1 MCRSLEELSIVLGR
15 DKMGTF
21 PIHNLVTQIFSRIDD
36 THVFKSSSPQS
47 AGMLSAE
54 TRTVTH
60 KERLGLAFDKQG
72 GELGM
77 LEQEADH
84 IHAIQQAMILL
95 YAVINPDS
103 EENKKQQSSA
113 EKILATIA
121 ALSSKDKKK
130 KKKSLKFAAQ
140 KFKRGI
146 GKSRRGSVS
155 DQLELFSCKRGC
167 GFKGEYDVVADHE
180 AG

>member
-1 MCRSLEELSIVLGR
+1 
-15 DKMGTF
+15 MGTF
-21 PIHNLVTQIFSRIDD
+21 PVRNLVNQIFSRIDD
-36 THVFKSSSPQS
+36 TNVLTSSSPES
-47 AGMLSAE
+47 AGMLSPEIRAA
-54 TRTVTH
+54 TH
-60 KERLGLAFDKQG
+60 KERPGLAFDKPG

-77 LEQEADH
+77 LQQEADH
-84 IHAIQQAMILL
+84 IHTIQQAMILL

-113 EKILATIA
+113 EKVIATIT
-121 ALSSKDKKK
+121 ALSCKDKKK

-155 DQLELFSCKRGC
+155 DQTELFSCKRGC
-167 GFKGEYDVVADHE
+167 GFQGEYDVVADHE
-180 AG
+180 EG